1 VFWNVRSNTE
11 GKKLEAEQYIGYYI
25 LMTRRNISFGLILS
39 LLRNTSIIVEESDD
53 DDEEIMM
60 LLLVEKICRLRG
72 SLVVPRRLKGF
83 LEQIVPRYTFH
94 QFKSHFRIAP
104 ATATELENRL
114 APLLARNGTEG
125 RLSVHPRTQIL
136 VCLWI
141 LANPDSYR

>member
-1 VFWNVRSNTE
+1 
-11 GKKLEAEQYIGYYI
+11 
-25 LMTRRNISFGLILS
+25 MTRRNISFGLILS

-72 SLVVPRRLKGF
+72 SLVVLRLKGF
-83 LEQIVPRYTFH
+83 LEQIVPRYTFR